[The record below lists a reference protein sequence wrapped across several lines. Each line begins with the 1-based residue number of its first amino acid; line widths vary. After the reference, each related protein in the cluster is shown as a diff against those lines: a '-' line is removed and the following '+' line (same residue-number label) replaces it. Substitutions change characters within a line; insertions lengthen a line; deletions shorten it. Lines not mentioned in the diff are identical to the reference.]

1 MVIELNFSYRGK
13 KMTKFVIFLNFIIQ
27 LENAVMFVNILSY

>member
-1 MVIELNFSYRGK
+1 MVIELNFSYHE

-27 LENAVMFVNILSY
+27 LENVVIMFVNILFY